1 MAEKH
6 LYFCNILVSRWVNA
20 LGSQGARLQFSL
32 RSGLDHSV
40 VSSNDQA
47 LGGSVS
53 GSNHSGVGLSAVPMN
68 AHSSQE
74 SNSSTLKNSSLD
86 QPNGQGSEIPK
97 LPINSILVVKW
108 DEIGDMAAA
117 VHVFGTLKSAYPDA
131 KLTVLCKPFVA
142 SLIAGD
148 PAVNAVITDIEDW
161 RERHDVVVE
170 LRGTWKTLWK
180 SLALRTMPKYRVDRG
195 WVRFL
200 QRGNQPHE
208 VVTNERIIRPLLG
221 VGQPIAKRA
230 LYPSAEEIAAA
241 QVWSDWALSDEGSAE
256 NVTPVILNT
265 GQLNDRGDSLT
276 AAPLESDHVNS
287 GEDEVVGDINSVGNT
302 PDIETGEQLDSSF
315 NQAEG
320 EKTDS
325 AEFRGY
331 AILHTG
337 ARRELRR
344 WSLDRFVALSKWL
357 LKEKNLMSIWVGTS
371 DEERQLDEAF
381 ALGAAGKKWVAP
393 EGSSLLSF
401 YAFIASSKLYVGN
414 ESGPLQLADIAEIPL
429 VAIYGPGVPNVFY
442 PRSARS
448 RVLHEVLDC
457 NPCDQIHCVRPSDR
471 CIDRIGLASVQLAVN
486 QVLG

>member
-20 LGSQGARLQFSL
+20 LGSPGARLQFSL
-32 RSGLDHSV
+32 RSGMDHSLG
-40 VSSNDQA
+40 SSTDQA

-53 GSNHSGVGLSAVPMN
+53 GANHSGVAMK
-68 AHSSQE
+68 SSIK
-74 SNSSTLKNSSLD
+74 SN
-86 QPNGQGSEIPK
+86 
-97 LPINSILVVKW
+97 LVVKW

-148 PAVNAVITDIEDW
+148 PAVDEVITDIEDW
-161 RERHDVVVE
+161 GERYDVVVE

-200 QRGNQPHE
+200 QRGDQPHE

-221 VGQPIAKRA
+221 EGQPIAKRV
-230 LYPSAEEIAAA
+230 LYPSSAEIAQA
-241 QVWSDWALSDEGSAE
+241 QVWSDWALS
-256 NVTPVILNT
+256 
-265 GQLNDRGDSLT
+265 
-276 AAPLESDHVNS
+276 S
-287 GEDEVVGDINSVGNT
+287 GN
-302 PDIETGEQLDSSF
+302 
-315 NQAEG
+315 
-320 EKTDS
+320 S
-325 AEFRGY
+325 AEFTGY

-344 WSLDRFVALSKWL
+344 WPLERFVALSKWL
-357 LKEKNLMSIWVGTS
+357 LQEKKLIPIWVGTS

-401 YAFIASSKLYVGN
+401 YAFIVSSKLYVGN
-414 ESGPLQLADIAEIPL
+414 ESGPLQLADIAEIPM

-448 RVLHEVLDC
+448 RVLHDVLDC

-486 QVLG
+486 EVLG

>member
-1 MAEKH
+1 
-6 LYFCNILVSRWVNA
+6 LVSRWVNA
-20 LGSQGARLQFSL
+20 LGSQGARLQFTL
-32 RSGLDHSV
+32 RSGMGQSV
-40 VSSNDQA
+40 VSSNDQV

-53 GSNHSGVGLSAVPMN
+53 GTNHSGVGLSAVPMN

-86 QPNGQGSEIPK
+86 QPNGQGSKIPK
-97 LPINSILVVKW
+97 LPIKSILVVKW

-117 VHVFGTLKSAYPDA
+117 VHVFVTLKSAYPDA

-148 PAVNAVITDIEDW
+148 PAVDAVITDIEDW

-200 QRGNQPHE
+200 QRGDQPHE

-221 VGQPIAKRA
+221 AGQPIAKRA
-230 LYPSAEEIAAA
+230 LYPSDEEIAAA
-241 QVWSDWALSDEGSAE
+241 QVWSDWALGGVGSA
-256 NVTPVILNT
+256 
-265 GQLNDRGDSLT
+265 Q
-276 AAPLESDHVNS
+276 VNF
-287 GEDEVVGDINSVGNT
+287 
-302 PDIETGEQLDSSF
+302 SS
-315 NQAEG
+315 NQSQD

-325 AEFRGY
+325 VEFTGY

-344 WSLDRFVALSKWL
+344 WPLDRFVGLSKWL
-357 LKEKNLMSIWVGTS
+357 LQEKKLIPIWVGTS
-371 DEERQLDEAF
+371 DEEHQLDEAF

-401 YAFIASSKLYVGN
+401 YAFIASSKLYIGN

-429 VAIYGPGVPNVFY
+429 VAIYGPGVPDVFY

-471 CIDRIGLASVQLAVN
+471 CIDRIGLAAVQLAVN
-486 QVLG
+486 EVLG

>member
-1 MAEKH
+1 LLAASRADFGFMAEKH

-20 LGSQGARLQFSL
+20 LGSGGMRLN
-32 RSGLDHSV
+32 SGFASG
-40 VSSNDQA
+40 VS
-47 LGGSVS
+47 GSVS
-53 GSNHSGVGLSAVPMN
+53 GANHSGVAMK
-68 AHSSQE
+68 SSI
-74 SNSSTLKNSSLD
+74 K
-86 QPNGQGSEIPK
+86 
-97 LPINSILVVKW
+97 SILVVKW
-108 DEIGDMAAA
+108 DEIGDMAAS

-148 PAVNAVITDIEDW
+148 SAVDAVITDIEDW
-161 RERHDVVVE
+161 RERYDVVVE

-200 QRGNQPHE
+200 QRGDQPHE

-221 VGQPIAKRA
+221 EGQPIAKRV
-230 LYPSAEEIAAA
+230 LCPSDEEIAQA
-241 QVWSDWALSDEGSAE
+241 QVWSDWALS
-256 NVTPVILNT
+256 
-265 GQLNDRGDSLT
+265 
-276 AAPLESDHVNS
+276 
-287 GEDEVVGDINSVGNT
+287 VG
-302 PDIETGEQLDSSF
+302 
-315 NQAEG
+315 
-320 EKTDS
+320 DS
-325 AEFRGY
+325 AEISGY

-344 WSLDRFVALSKWL
+344 WPLDRFVALSKWL
-357 LKEKNLMSIWVGTS
+357 LQEKKLMPIWVGTS
-371 DEERQLDEAF
+371 DEEHQLDEAF
-381 ALGAAGKKWVAP
+381 VLEAVGKKLVAP

-414 ESGPLQLADIAEIPL
+414 ESGPLQLADIAGIPM
-429 VAIYGPGVPNVFY
+429 VAIYGPGVPDVFY

-471 CIDRIGLASVQLAVN
+471 CIDRIGFAAVQLAVN
-486 QVLG
+486 EVLV

>member
-20 LGSQGARLQFSL
+20 LGSPGARLQFSL
-32 RSGLDHSV
+32 RSGMGQSV
-40 VSSNDQA
+40 VSSSDQA
-47 LGGSVS
+47 LGGS
-53 GSNHSGVGLSAVPMN
+53 P
-68 AHSSQE
+68 
-74 SNSSTLKNSSLD
+74 SNSHVNLSPG
-86 QPNGQGSEIPK
+86 QINGQGSKSPK
-97 LPINSILVVKW
+97 LSLKSILVVKW

-131 KLTVLCKPFVA
+131 KITVLCKPFVA

-148 PAVNAVITDIEDW
+148 PAVDEVITDIEDW
-161 RERHDVVVE
+161 QERYDVVVE

-200 QRGNQPHE
+200 QRGDQPHE
-208 VVTNERIIRPLLG
+208 VVTNERIIHPLLG
-221 VGQPIAKRA
+221 EGQSIAKRA
-230 LYPSAEEIAAA
+230 LYPSAAEIAQA
-241 QVWSDWALSDEGSAE
+241 QEWSDWALSGIGSAQV
-256 NVTPVILNT
+256 NSSNNLSAGV
-265 GQLNDRGDSLT
+265 QLNSSIS
-276 AAPLESDHVNS
+276 PSE
-287 GEDEVVGDINSVGNT
+287 GEKV
-302 PDIETGEQLDSSF
+302 DSSF
-315 NQAEG
+315 NQSPG
-320 EKTDS
+320 EKTNTT
-325 AEFRGY
+325 EFAGY

-344 WSLDRFVALSKWL
+344 WPLDRFVILSKWL
-357 LKEKNLMSIWVGTS
+357 LQEKKLVPIWVGTS

-414 ESGPLQLADIAEIPL
+414 ESGPLQLADIAQIPM

-442 PRSARS
+442 PMSARS

-471 CIDRIGLASVQLAVN
+471 CIDRIGLAAVQLAVN
-486 QVLG
+486 EVLG